1 MFKPSNYQTNMKRI
15 LSLVAAMIIAATT
28 IAQEY
33 NTELYDL
40 GQYVQRVYQEEPFDG
55 VRIVENV
62 DCCYL
67 VSVVSEKPSDNEYA
81 TNRKA
86 EVKALSQANTFLNG
100 TRITQNTVLYTKQN
114 SKGYSYE
121 EIEDF
126 IESYSMGYVQ
136 TMQIASTFK
145 YRQKKVYVFCKKM
158 PMPEKKG
165 KKKRNR

>member
-1 MFKPSNYQTNMKRI
+1 MKKTF
-15 LSLVAAMIIAATT
+15 LLFSAMLFGMCAF
-28 IAQEY
+28 AQEY
-33 NTELYDL
+33 STELYDL
-40 GQYVQRVYQEEPFDG
+40 GQYVQRVYQDEPFDG

-67 VSVVSEKPSDNEYA
+67 VSVVSETPSDNEYA

-114 SKGYSYE
+114 SKGYTYE

-145 YRQKKVYVFCKKM
+145 YQNKKVYVFCKKM
-158 PMPEKKG
+158 PMPDKPQG
-165 KKKRNR
+165 KKNRRSK

>member
-1 MFKPSNYQTNMKRI
+1 MKRY
-15 LSLVAAMIIAATT
+15 LSLVAAMIIAATSF
-28 IAQEY
+28 AQEY

-67 VSVVSEKPSDNEYA
+67 VSVVSETPSDNEYA

-145 YRQKKVYVFCKKM
+145 YRKKKVYVYCKKM